1 MMPRWSRLALA
12 AILACGAFGASPVQA
27 EPVVDG
33 GDCLECPC
41 RDAGP
46 SLVVA
51 VVVVELDRAH
61 GARPLPLCAPAAV
74 AQIVPRTT
82 AVDLAVPPAADQAP
96 APREAPWRLAP
107 KTSPPRR

>member
-12 AILACGAFGASPVQA
+12 AILAFGASPVQA
-27 EPVVDG
+27 EPVVESS
-33 GDCLECPC
+33 DCLECPC

-51 VVVVELDRAH
+51 VVGPELDRAP
-61 GARPLPLCAPAAV
+61 GARPMPLCAPPAV
-74 AQIVPRTT
+74 EPIAPRTT
-82 AVDLAVPPAADQAP
+82 AVDLVVLPAADQAP